1 MKHLQLLGIMTSLA
15 LGVGCGGGN
24 DNPEPSCTITDNGD
38 GSHVITCGED
48 SVTVG
53 GGETPMDT
61 SCTVTDNGDG
71 TQTVACPD
79 GNDVTVGNDN
89 SCTVADNGDETFT
102 LTCDDGTSA
111 TFGGESV
118 ATVSGTIAAGGTLSL
133 SHGFSDAFVNAQ
145 YTEAGE
151 VRALA
156 DYVNLHS
163 PIVGTPVRNFS
174 TDGSLNS
181 HDGIVLA
188 NGNYVLYDTD
198 EFLIVQPD
206 GTEVLA
212 WTTVPSA
219 NGDLTA
225 AVVGDGFVV
234 GFDDGSGGF
243 STPSNF
249 IVRRYDNMG
258 TDIGFA
264 GAPELSLASYDGTA
278 EITATNA
285 GGFAIAGFF
294 QNAAGERQRR
304 VMRFDADATPVGTD
318 FEAPT
323 SGNSSYVGVRAL
335 GGDLL
340 VMVYKEDNADSD
352 DAIRASVVD
361 AAGTELMVHELGGT
375 YLGDHVG
382 IERAPNGHVITAY
395 ELGGPDAFA
404 FAVFDDMGNMLA
416 GPTTITGYEP
426 DEISVGVFGDGDF
439 LVGMVEDDSSAG
451 LAWNVRNDG
460 RLVHSVPMHFGGGFE
475 PDYRWFMAPS
485 GDHEVTMTYDVYS
498 DPSSYMVRIN
508 KNYLTLDTTSAT
520 EATVTNFSASDVDV
534 VIGAF
539 GSN

>member
-174 TDGSLNS
+174 SGGSLS
-181 HDGIVLA
+181 GHDGIVLA
-188 NGNYVLYDTD
+188 NGNYVLYDYD

-206 GTEVLA
+206 GTEVLP
-212 WTTVPSA
+212 WTDVTDASS
-219 NGDLTA
+219 DLSA
-225 AVVGDGFVV
+225 AVLGDGFVV
-234 GFDDGSGGF
+234 GYNTGGF
-243 STPSNF
+243 PSSF
-249 IVRRYDNMG
+249 ELRYYDNTG
-258 TDIGFA
+258 ADVGFA
-264 GAPELSLASYDGTA
+264 GGTLAVITIPDYNGTA
-278 EITATNA
+278 EITSTNA
-285 GGFAIAGFF
+285 GGFAVGGFF
-294 QNAAGERQRR
+294 DDAAGEATRR
-304 VMRFDADATPVGTD
+304 VMRFDMNGAPVGTD
-318 FEAPT
+318 FEAPV
-323 SGNSSYVGVRAL
+323 SGTSSYVGLRAL

-340 VMVYKEDNADSD
+340 VMVYKENNADGD
-352 DAIRASVVD
+352 DAIRASVID
-361 AAGTELMVHELGGT
+361 AAGTEMMVHELGGT

-508 KNYLTLDTTSAT
+508 KNYLTLDITSAT